1 MNGNKIFVDTNIIL
15 YLLGGDKTIAE
26 LLNGKQIYLSF
37 ISQLE
42 LLGYSKNTK
51 KELKIIRE
59 LLDQCVI
66 IDIND
71 EIKEMV
77 IDLKRKYRFK
87 LPDGIIIATAI
98 YLDLPLLTADQEFKK
113 AEQLNLIIY
122 QR

>member
-1 MNGNKIFVDTNIIL
+1 MNGNKVFVDTNIIL

-37 ISQLE
+37 ITQLE

-51 KELKIIRE
+51 KDLKIIQE
-59 LLDQCVI
+59 LIDQCVI

-71 EIKEMV
+71 EIKDLV
-77 IDLKRKYRFK
+77 IDLKRKHRLK
-87 LPDGIIIATAI
+87 LPDSIIIATAI
-98 YLDLPLLTADQEFKK
+98 YLDLPLITADQEFKK

-122 QR
+122 ER